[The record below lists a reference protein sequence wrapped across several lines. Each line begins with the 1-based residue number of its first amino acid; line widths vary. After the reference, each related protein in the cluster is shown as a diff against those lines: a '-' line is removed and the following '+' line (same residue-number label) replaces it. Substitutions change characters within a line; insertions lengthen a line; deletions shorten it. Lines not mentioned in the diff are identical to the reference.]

1 MPPVTNPSDIYA
13 ADRPNQLSPV
23 VANFP
28 ERVYV
33 PNHTSNTV
41 TEIDPKTFKIIR
53 TFAVPRGPQHV
64 VPSWDLKTLWVNDD
78 EGNHLTPIDPMTG
91 LPGKSIYVHDPY
103 NLYFTPNGKYAIVMA
118 EADKEMVFRDPHT
131 MAIKKIVHVSC
142 EGLNHADFTADGNFF
157 VASCEFSG
165 TLILVNTAQMKTF
178 YIADMM
184 ENGVWVMPAA
194 HFGKVSFIHTGVEAH
209 GLYVTRDSKYLLIAN
224 RDNKIVAKWKIPN
237 GGSPDMGG
245 ISADGTQFWV
255 SGRYNNVVYVFDIV
269 HGKFL
274 RSIAVGKEPH
284 GLAFYPQPATFLVG
298 LFDILANVSRRFRA
312 PVHKLNNVIPVF
324 LNGTALATAI
334 FTGLVLMILARGL
347 SRRKRRAWV
356 LAIIILVFRSNY
368 EIIGSPSYR
377 NIFLFIVEGF
387 IGITGPIKFTSE
399 RSSDLIAFTLGT
411 FGVFTLIVPLW
422 LYFRRVKP
430 IPKMSD
436 EDMEI
441 VRKLIRH
448 DLEQDS
454 LGYFATRRDKS
465 VVWASNRKA
474 GIAYRVQGGVMLAS
488 GDPFGEYSLWPEA
501 IAEFMK
507 IADEHAWTPA
517 VMGCSDRGGEVW
529 VEHAGMIAIDIGDE
543 AIIDVK
549 DFTLEG
555 RPMANVRQMVNR
567 IKRKGYSCTTHKWSE
582 LEESTRSEL
591 RTLAHEWRYGVAER
605 GFSMSMDR
613 FGQDFDPDTY
623 ITIAWLNNE
632 IKGLLYYVPWTTNGL
647 SLDRMQRERGTD
659 PGVNELMIVET
670 VEYARANN
678 LAYVSLNFAA
688 FRSLFERADKI
699 SADTVCPLST
709 SR

>member
-1 MPPVTNPSDIYA
+1 MKSQRWVPVWI
-13 ADRPNQLSPV
+13 
-23 VANFP
+23 
-28 ERVYV
+28 
-33 PNHTSNTV
+33 
-41 TEIDPKTFKIIR
+41 
-53 TFAVPRGPQHV
+53 
-64 VPSWDLKTLWVNDD
+64 
-78 EGNHLTPIDPMTG
+78 
-91 LPGKSIYVHDPY
+91 
-103 NLYFTPNGKYAIVMA
+103 
-118 EADKEMVFRDPHT
+118 
-131 MAIKKIVHVSC
+131 
-142 EGLNHADFTADGNFF
+142 
-157 VASCEFSG
+157 
-165 TLILVNTAQMKTF
+165 
-178 YIADMM
+178 
-184 ENGVWVMPAA
+184 
-194 HFGKVSFIHTGVEAH
+194 
-209 GLYVTRDSKYLLIAN
+209 
-224 RDNKIVAKWKIPN
+224 
-237 GGSPDMGG
+237 
-245 ISADGTQFWV
+245 
-255 SGRYNNVVYVFDIV
+255 GR
-269 HGKFL
+269 L
-274 RSIAVGKEPH
+274 
-284 GLAFYPQPATFLVG
+284 TFLVG
-298 LFDILANVSRRFRA
+298 LFDILANVSRRFRT
-312 PVHKLNNVIPVF
+312 PVHKLDHVIPVF

-334 FTGLVLMILARGL
+334 FTGLLLMILARGL

-356 LAIIILVFRSNY
+356 LALIILCVNLATELFRTNHHPLQIGLSLGSIALLLAFHKSFYAKSDPSTKMQPLIGFGIAVVVLFLASLLLLKFRSNY
-368 EIIGSPSYR
+368 EIIGSPSYK

-436 EDMEI
+436 EDMDQ
-441 VRKLIRH
+441 VRKLIKH

-501 IAEFMK
+501 IAEFIK

-582 LEESTRSEL
+582 LDNDTRSQL
-591 RTLAHEWRYGVAER
+591 RKLAHEWRYGVAER

-613 FGQDFDPDTY
+613 FGEDFDPDTY

-678 LAYVSLNFAA
+678 LTHVSLNFAA

-699 SADTVCPLST
+699 SAGPITRGMRNLIRFSSNFFQVESLYRFNAKFQPGWETRYVLYPRAADLPKVGWAALRAEKFISGFR

>member
-1 MPPVTNPSDIYA
+1 MKSQRWVPVWI
-13 ADRPNQLSPV
+13 
-23 VANFP
+23 
-28 ERVYV
+28 
-33 PNHTSNTV
+33 
-41 TEIDPKTFKIIR
+41 
-53 TFAVPRGPQHV
+53 
-64 VPSWDLKTLWVNDD
+64 
-78 EGNHLTPIDPMTG
+78 
-91 LPGKSIYVHDPY
+91 
-103 NLYFTPNGKYAIVMA
+103 
-118 EADKEMVFRDPHT
+118 
-131 MAIKKIVHVSC
+131 
-142 EGLNHADFTADGNFF
+142 
-157 VASCEFSG
+157 
-165 TLILVNTAQMKTF
+165 
-178 YIADMM
+178 
-184 ENGVWVMPAA
+184 
-194 HFGKVSFIHTGVEAH
+194 
-209 GLYVTRDSKYLLIAN
+209 
-224 RDNKIVAKWKIPN
+224 
-237 GGSPDMGG
+237 
-245 ISADGTQFWV
+245 
-255 SGRYNNVVYVFDIV
+255 GR
-269 HGKFL
+269 L
-274 RSIAVGKEPH
+274 
-284 GLAFYPQPATFLVG
+284 TFLVG
-298 LFDILANVSRRFRA
+298 LFDILANVSRKFRT
-312 PVHKLNNVIPVF
+312 PVHKLDHVIPVF

-347 SRRKRRAWV
+347 SRRKRRAWI
-356 LAIIILVFRSNY
+356 LALIILCVNLATELFRTNHHPLQISLSLGSIALLLVFHKSFYAKSDPSTRMQPLIGFGIAVVVLFLASLLLLKFRSNY
-368 EIIGSPSYR
+368 EIIGSPSYK

-436 EDMEI
+436 EDMDQ

-543 AIIDVK
+543 AIIEVK

-582 LEESTRSEL
+582 LDTDTRSQL
-591 RTLAHEWRYGVAER
+591 RKLGHEWRYGVAER

-613 FGQDFDPDTY
+613 FGEDFDPDTY

-678 LAYVSLNFAA
+678 LAHVSLNFAA

-699 SADTVCPLST
+699 SAGPITRGMRNLIRFSSNFFQVESLYRFNAKFQPGWETRYVLYPRAADLPKVGWAALRAEKFISGFR

>member
-1 MPPVTNPSDIYA
+1 MKSQRWVPVWI
-13 ADRPNQLSPV
+13 
-23 VANFP
+23 
-28 ERVYV
+28 
-33 PNHTSNTV
+33 
-41 TEIDPKTFKIIR
+41 
-53 TFAVPRGPQHV
+53 
-64 VPSWDLKTLWVNDD
+64 
-78 EGNHLTPIDPMTG
+78 
-91 LPGKSIYVHDPY
+91 
-103 NLYFTPNGKYAIVMA
+103 
-118 EADKEMVFRDPHT
+118 
-131 MAIKKIVHVSC
+131 
-142 EGLNHADFTADGNFF
+142 
-157 VASCEFSG
+157 
-165 TLILVNTAQMKTF
+165 
-178 YIADMM
+178 
-184 ENGVWVMPAA
+184 
-194 HFGKVSFIHTGVEAH
+194 
-209 GLYVTRDSKYLLIAN
+209 
-224 RDNKIVAKWKIPN
+224 
-237 GGSPDMGG
+237 
-245 ISADGTQFWV
+245 
-255 SGRYNNVVYVFDIV
+255 GR
-269 HGKFL
+269 L
-274 RSIAVGKEPH
+274 
-284 GLAFYPQPATFLVG
+284 TFLVG
-298 LFDILANVSRRFRA
+298 LFDILANVSRKFRT
-312 PVHKLNNVIPVF
+312 PVHKLDHVIPVF

-347 SRRKRRAWV
+347 SRRKRRAWI
-356 LAIIILVFRSNY
+356 LALIILCVNLATELFRTNHHPLQIALSLGSIALLLVFHKSFYAKSDPSTRMQPLIGFGIAVVVLFLASLLLLKFRSNY
-368 EIIGSPSYR
+368 EIIGSPSYK

-436 EDMEI
+436 EDMDQ

-501 IAEFMK
+501 IAEFIK

-543 AIIDVK
+543 AIIEVK

-582 LEESTRSEL
+582 LDNDTRSQL
-591 RTLAHEWRYGVAER
+591 RKLAHEWRYGVAER

-613 FGQDFDPDTY
+613 FGEDFDPDTY

-678 LAYVSLNFAA
+678 LAHVSLNFAA

-699 SADTVCPLST
+699 SAGPITRGMRNLIRFT
-709 SR
+709 SNFFQVESLYRFNAKFQPGWETRYVLYPRAADLPKVGWAALRAEKFISGFRSR

>member
-1 MPPVTNPSDIYA
+1 MKSQRWVPVWI
-13 ADRPNQLSPV
+13 
-23 VANFP
+23 
-28 ERVYV
+28 
-33 PNHTSNTV
+33 
-41 TEIDPKTFKIIR
+41 
-53 TFAVPRGPQHV
+53 
-64 VPSWDLKTLWVNDD
+64 
-78 EGNHLTPIDPMTG
+78 
-91 LPGKSIYVHDPY
+91 
-103 NLYFTPNGKYAIVMA
+103 
-118 EADKEMVFRDPHT
+118 
-131 MAIKKIVHVSC
+131 
-142 EGLNHADFTADGNFF
+142 
-157 VASCEFSG
+157 
-165 TLILVNTAQMKTF
+165 
-178 YIADMM
+178 
-184 ENGVWVMPAA
+184 
-194 HFGKVSFIHTGVEAH
+194 
-209 GLYVTRDSKYLLIAN
+209 
-224 RDNKIVAKWKIPN
+224 
-237 GGSPDMGG
+237 
-245 ISADGTQFWV
+245 
-255 SGRYNNVVYVFDIV
+255 GR
-269 HGKFL
+269 L
-274 RSIAVGKEPH
+274 
-284 GLAFYPQPATFLVG
+284 TFLVG
-298 LFDILANVSRRFRA
+298 LFDILANVSRRFRT
-312 PVHKLNNVIPVF
+312 PVHKLDHVIPVF

-334 FTGLVLMILARGL
+334 FTGLLLMILARGL
-347 SRRKRRAWV
+347 SRRKRRAWI
-356 LAIIILVFRSNY
+356 LALIILCVNLATELFRTNHHPLQIALSLGSIALLLVFHKSFYAKSDPSTRMQPLIGFGIAVVVLFLASLLLLKFRSNY
-368 EIIGSPSYR
+368 EIIGSPSYK

-436 EDMEI
+436 EDMDQ

-501 IAEFMK
+501 IAEFIK

-543 AIIDVK
+543 AIIEVK

-582 LEESTRSEL
+582 LDNDTRSQL
-591 RTLAHEWRYGVAER
+591 RKLAHEWRYGVAER

-613 FGQDFDPDTY
+613 FGEDFDPDTY

-678 LAYVSLNFAA
+678 LAHVSLNFAA

-699 SADTVCPLST
+699 SAGPITRGMRNLIRFT
-709 SR
+709 SNFFQVESLYRFNAKFQPGWETRYVLYPRAADLPKVGWAALRAEKFISGFRSR

>member
-1 MPPVTNPSDIYA
+1 MKSQRWVPVWI
-13 ADRPNQLSPV
+13 
-23 VANFP
+23 
-28 ERVYV
+28 
-33 PNHTSNTV
+33 
-41 TEIDPKTFKIIR
+41 
-53 TFAVPRGPQHV
+53 
-64 VPSWDLKTLWVNDD
+64 
-78 EGNHLTPIDPMTG
+78 
-91 LPGKSIYVHDPY
+91 
-103 NLYFTPNGKYAIVMA
+103 
-118 EADKEMVFRDPHT
+118 
-131 MAIKKIVHVSC
+131 
-142 EGLNHADFTADGNFF
+142 
-157 VASCEFSG
+157 
-165 TLILVNTAQMKTF
+165 
-178 YIADMM
+178 
-184 ENGVWVMPAA
+184 
-194 HFGKVSFIHTGVEAH
+194 
-209 GLYVTRDSKYLLIAN
+209 
-224 RDNKIVAKWKIPN
+224 
-237 GGSPDMGG
+237 
-245 ISADGTQFWV
+245 
-255 SGRYNNVVYVFDIV
+255 GR
-269 HGKFL
+269 L
-274 RSIAVGKEPH
+274 
-284 GLAFYPQPATFLVG
+284 TFLVG
-298 LFDILANVSRRFRA
+298 LFDILANVSRRFRT
-312 PVHKLNNVIPVF
+312 PVHKLDHVIPVF

-334 FTGLVLMILARGL
+334 FTGLLLMILARGL

-356 LAIIILVFRSNY
+356 LALIILCVNLATELFRTNHHPLQIGLSLGSIALLLVFHKSFYAKSDPSTKMQPLIGFGIALVVLFLASLLLLKFRSNY
-368 EIIGSPSYR
+368 EIIGSPSYK

-436 EDMEI
+436 EDMDQ
-441 VRKLIRH
+441 VRKLIKH

-501 IAEFMK
+501 IAEFIK

-582 LEESTRSEL
+582 LDNDTRSQL
-591 RTLAHEWRYGVAER
+591 RKLAHEWRYGVAER

-613 FGQDFDPDTY
+613 FGEDFDPDTY

-678 LAYVSLNFAA
+678 LAHVSLNFAA

-699 SADTVCPLST
+699 SAGPITRGMRNLIRFSSNFFQVESLYRFNAKFQPGWETRYVLYPRAADLPKVGWAALRAEKFISGFR